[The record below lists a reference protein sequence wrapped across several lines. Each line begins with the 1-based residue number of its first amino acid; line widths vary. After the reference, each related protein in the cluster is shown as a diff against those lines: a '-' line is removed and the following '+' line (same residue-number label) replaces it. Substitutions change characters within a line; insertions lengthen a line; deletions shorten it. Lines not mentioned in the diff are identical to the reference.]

1 VSCDKCGAETEVVDS
16 RGNEKGRYIIRRRR
30 CTGCGERFSTYE
42 VSAQTYLRFAAVDDA
57 LDYLERAGD
66 NVLSALNAIRDA
78 KEAAA

>member
-1 VSCDKCGAETEVVDS
+1 VSCDKCGAETDVVDS
-16 RGNEKGRYIIRRRR
+16 RGNERGRYIIRRRR